1 MCSSDLDG
9 GSSWVD
15 ADIEPP
21 GAAIGPLTWVRWRT
35 SVTAP
40 ASGGFVLV
48 ARATD
53 GTGAVQVAEE
63 TPPLPSGATGL
74 HRIRVWTT

>member
-1 MCSSDLDG
+1 MRSLF
-9 GSSWVD
+9 
-15 ADIEPP
+15 A
-21 GAAIGPLTWVRWRT
+21 T

-53 GTGAVQVAEE
+53 GTGALQEE
-63 TPPLPSGATGL
+63 TETTPLPAGATGL
-74 HRIRVWTT
+74 HRVRVRAG